1 MKHIITLAF
10 LIFTGVFA
18 HAQSMSGDITA
29 VDATAA
35 TVTVSSAGGT
45 PRTYRTRPS
54 VEVLVNGTKGKLAD
68 LAEGM
73 TIKVTSAEPG
83 FATRIEAAGT
93 TAGGTS
99 GAATDSLEKRLIGQ
113 TWLWYESDKSVE
125 TMHFQPG
132 GIAHWSI
139 QHRGPF
145 KWQVTPDGKRIEGT
159 APPNGKKFKMTF
171 DATLTKGKIYEG
183 DKRPRDTKLIT
194 K

>member
-1 MKHIITLAF
+1 MKHAISLVF
-10 LIFTGVFA
+10 LLVSGFWA
-18 HAQSMSGDITA
+18 NAQSMSGDITA
-29 VDATAA
+29 VDAKAA

-45 PRTYRTRPS
+45 PRVYRTRPS
-54 VEVLVNGTKGKLAD
+54 VEVFINSAKSKLAD
-68 LAEGM
+68 LTEGM

-83 FATRIEAAGT
+83 FATRIDAAGT
-93 TAGGTS
+93 AADGAT
-99 GAATDSLEKRLIGQ
+99 GAATESLEKRLIGQ
-113 TWLWYESDKSVE
+113 TWLWYESGKSVE
-125 TMHFQPG
+125 TMEFQPG

-139 QHRGPF
+139 RHRGPF

-183 DKRPRDTKLIT
+183 EGRPRETKLMP

>member
-1 MKHIITLAF
+1 MKHVIFLSFLLGCVAF
-10 LIFTGVFA
+10 A
-18 HAQSMSGDITA
+18 QAQSMSGDITA
-29 VDATAA
+29 VNVTAA
-35 TVTVSSAGGT
+35 TVTVSAAGGT
-45 PRTYRTRPS
+45 PRVYRTRPS
-54 VEVLVNGTKGKLAD
+54 VEVLVNGAKGKLAD

-83 FATRIEAAGT
+83 VATRIEAAGSTAAGT
-93 TAGGTS
+93 T

-113 TWLWYESDKSVE
+113 TWLWYESDKRKE
-125 TMHFQPG
+125 TLEFQPG
-132 GIAHWSI
+132 GIAYWSI
-139 QHRGPF
+139 RHRGPF

-183 DKRPRDTKLIT
+183 DDRPRDTKLVP